1 MSTIDS
7 TELPKVDPKPLR
19 GGKMKAGV
27 EQREKLNGRRFIF
40 TVAQNN
46 TKLHDGFWLTLT
58 RMAKRRKARLIVGK
72 ISYNKNGWQKV
83 TTESEGL
90 WYDDRIEPFVLNEQ
104 AKIAD
109 RLIWCGEL
117 DILPT
122 TMYPL
127 NGLDNYSGVN
137 SAIVPHVKMQMK
149 SLATMKHEPAKLLYT
164 TGAVT
169 LRNYIQRRAGQL
181 AEYHHVYGALYVE
194 IDAAGNWF
202 VRQLNADE
210 DGIVYDLDTVYGPTW
225 ERPMQE
231 FGRPVLTL
239 GDIHL
244 EKIDQ
249 DAFTGALDQITTL
262 NPTDVFL
269 HDIIDFQGRNHH
281 NINDTHFLVQMQAFR
296 KDRVEDM
303 VRGTA
308 KFLHG
313 LLHAFPETRFNVVKS
328 NHDEAFDRWVKARPQ
343 WHDPVNLRFWHE
355 CNAVELQHIE
365 QGKPFD
371 VFAWA
376 VYRAA
381 IEQGYDLSSHGR
393 LRFIQEDESVLI
405 LGIEYGMHGHLGPN
419 GAKGSPKNF
428 RQIGR
433 RVNHGHTHSAGILD
447 GVWTAGVLGSL
458 DMGYNRGP
466 SSWSH
471 SNILTYPNGKRSIIT
486 QVGKK
491 WRA

>member
-1 MSTIDS
+1 MSEDNLQ
-7 TELPKVDPKPLR
+7 ELPKTDPKPIK
-19 GGKMKAGV
+19 GGRMRAGV
-27 EQREKLNGRRFIF
+27 EMRSKLRNKRFVF

-46 TKLHDGFWLTLT
+46 TKLHEEFWQTLT
-58 RMAKRRKARLIVGK
+58 RFAKRRKARLIVGK
-72 ISYNKNGWQKV
+72 LSYNKNGWQKV
-83 TTESEGL
+83 TTESEGV
-90 WYDDRIEPFVLNEQ
+90 WYDPRIEPFVLDEQ
-104 AKIAD
+104 AKIAE
-109 RLIWCGEL
+109 RLVWCGEL

-122 TMYPL
+122 AVYPL
-127 NGLDNYSGVN
+127 NGLDNYTGHN
-137 SAIVPHVKMQMK
+137 SAIIPHTKMQMR

-194 IDAAGNWF
+194 IDKAGNWF

-210 DGIVYDLDTVYGPTW
+210 DGIMYDLNTVYGPTW
-225 ERPMQE
+225 ERPARE

-244 EKIDQ
+244 EKLDK
-249 DAFTGALDQITTL
+249 DAFTGALDMIGAL
-262 NPTDVFL
+262 NPSDVFI
-269 HDIIDFQGRNHH
+269 HDLIDFQGRNHH

-303 VRGTA
+303 IRGTA
-308 KFLHG
+308 KFLYG
-313 LLHAFPETRFNVVKS
+313 LCSAFPETTFNVVKS
-328 NHDEAFDRWVKARPQ
+328 NHDEAFDRWVKSRPVFT
-343 WHDPVNLRFWHE
+343 DPVNARYWHE
-355 CNAVELQHIE
+355 CNAIQLRYIE
-365 QGKPFD
+365 SGTPFD

-376 VYRAA
+376 VYRAGH
-381 IEQGYDLSSHGR
+381 EQGFKLSDLR
-393 LRFIQEDESVLI
+393 LRFVQEDESVLI
-405 LGIEYGMHGHLGPN
+405 NGIEYGMHGHLGPN
-419 GAKGSPKNF
+419 GARGNPKNF

-433 RVNHGHTHSAGILD
+433 RVNHGHTHSAGIID

-471 SNILTYPNGKRSIIT
+471 SSILTYPNAKRTIIT
-486 QVGKK
+486 QHGKE
-491 WRA
+491 WRV